1 MACERFR
8 DALSDAAA
16 GGPATPALVAHLPA
30 CDACR
35 AELETLQRVLA
46 AADAELGGLLSAAP
60 SLDFAARVRAAV
72 SEAPSA
78 PAWRPGF
85 WLTLAGAAAALL
97 VVVSLSAL
105 RGEPTR
111 SRTAA
116 TQVERAAAAAEKP
129 IFENASPPLVV
140 PSPPSAAPPPP
151 PVRKARPSTRAPRAP
166 RQSVQDPEVMV
177 PPDQAEALLRF
188 AAGLQRRTVTPGSL
202 LVANLDAPLPDAGDV
217 HIRPIEIVPLGPE
230 EDTGTE

>member
-16 GGPATPALVAHLPA
+16 GVPALPALEAHLTA
-30 CDACR
+30 CEACR
-35 AELETLQRVLA
+35 AELETLRRVLA

-60 SLDFAARVRAAV
+60 SPDFAARIRAAV

-85 WLTLAGAAAALL
+85 WLTLAGAAAAML
-97 VVVSLSAL
+97 VVVGLFAL
-105 RGEPTR
+105 RGEPSR
-111 SRTAA
+111 SRAA
-116 TQVERAAAAAEKP
+116 STLAERAAAAVEKP
-129 IFENASPPLVV
+129 PAPEPPQMPEARSPTPEPAVARSREGASRSRLA
-140 PSPPSAAPPPP
+140 PS
-151 PVRKARPSTRAPRAP
+151 RPS
-166 RQSVQDPEVMV
+166 VQEPEVLV

-188 AAGLQRRTVTPGSL
+188 AAGLRQRTVAPGSL
-202 LVANLDAPLPDAGDV
+202 LVADLNAPLPAESDV

-230 EDTGTE
+230 EDTGAE